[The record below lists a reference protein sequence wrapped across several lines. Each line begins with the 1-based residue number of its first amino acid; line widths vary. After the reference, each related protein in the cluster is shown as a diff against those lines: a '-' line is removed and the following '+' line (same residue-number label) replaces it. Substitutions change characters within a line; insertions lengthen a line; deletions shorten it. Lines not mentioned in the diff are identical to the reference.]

1 MGKEWGEGRGVV
13 TDKESFWNETIR
25 SREKEKERE
34 TETGPK
40 QRTH

>member
-1 MGKEWGEGRGVV
+1 M
-13 TDKESFWNETIR
+13 TDKESFWNDTIR